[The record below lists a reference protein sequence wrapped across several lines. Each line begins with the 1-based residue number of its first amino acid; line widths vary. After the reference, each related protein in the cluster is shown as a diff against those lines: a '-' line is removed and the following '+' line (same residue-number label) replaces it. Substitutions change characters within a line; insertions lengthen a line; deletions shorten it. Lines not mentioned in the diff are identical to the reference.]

1 MYPGDTDLRH
11 AAHLLAEQ
19 LPAPLQ
25 PLARLA
31 YNYRWCWEPDAA
43 SVFEAVNPHRW
54 RLVGHNPVAMLA
66 GSLRST
72 LEWATA
78 SPGLVERVQDLAGR
92 VEADLGR
99 QPVVGPVEPEHPVA
113 FLCAEFGVHS
123 SLPIYS
129 GGLGILAGDILKEAS
144 DMGLPMVGV
153 GLLYQYGYFH
163 QRTDP
168 SGYQQEYWIESDP
181 KRLPVVPVS
190 GSDGLPLRVTV
201 PVHDLELQV
210 QVWRADVGRVPLYLL
225 DTNLDENPPLG
236 RWVTARLYDGIRAI
250 RLAQYAVLGLGGV
263 RALRAMGI
271 EPGVYH
277 LNEGHPALGVLEV
290 HRSINGRSA
299 DEAWEAVRQRF
310 VFTTHTPV
318 YAGNET
324 YHRDEIM
331 QMLGGVAQLAGGEER
346 LLSLGRI
353 DPNDHNEPSG
363 LTPLAIR
370 AARSVNGVSARH
382 GEVARAM
389 WQAMFPGRAVE
400 DVPIT
405 HVTNGVHL
413 PTWMQRPMR
422 QLLDRHLGPGWL
434 ARADDPKTWA
444 GVEAIPDDEIWA
456 TRTTLRR
463 SMIEELRGR
472 ITTDRL
478 RRGDPIDHA
487 TAAERML
494 DGDSLTVG
502 FARRIA
508 SYKRLYLLV
517 GDPARMVAMLGGEHP
532 VQFMTAGKAHPMD
545 EGAKR
550 IVQAIFQ
557 IDPPSAASQPP
568 ADVPVAGRTAF
579 LEDYDMVLASILV
592 SGCDVWINVPRP
604 PQEASGTSG
613 IKAAINGGLNLS
625 VLDGWWREAYDGDN
639 GWAIDGDIDP
649 DEAAQDARH
658 ARRLFDLLEQQVIP
672 MFNDRD
678 ERGIPTRW
686 VQLVK
691 HSLMTIGPR
700 FSATRMLHEY
710 ATRIYPQRS
719 PAAQAKRRR
728 SRT

>member
-1 MYPGDTDLRH
+1 LYPGDTDLIR

-25 PLARLA
+25 PLARMA

-54 RLVGHNPVAMLA
+54 RLVGQNPVAMLA

-78 SPGLVERVQDLAGR
+78 TPGLVERVHDLLGR
-92 VEADLGR
+92 VEADLTR
-99 QPVVGPVEPEHPVA
+99 SPSVGPVPPEHPVA

-168 SGYQQEYWIESDP
+168 SGFQQEYWIESDP
-181 KRLPVVPVS
+181 KRLPVVAVS
-190 GSDGLPLRVTV
+190 GPDGRPLRVTV

-210 QVWRADVGRVPLYLL
+210 QVWRADIGRVPLYLL
-225 DTNLDENPPLG
+225 DTNLAENPPLG
-236 RWVTARLYDGIRAI
+236 RWVTARLYDSIRAI

-271 EPGVYH
+271 EPSVYH

-290 HRSINGRSA
+290 ERSITSEGRSS
-299 DEAWEAVRQRF
+299 DEAWDEVRRRF

-324 YHRDEIM
+324 YHRGEITE
-331 QMLGGVAQLAGGEER
+331 MLSGIAELAGGEER
-346 LLSLGRI
+346 LLSLGRVNP
-353 DPNDHNEPSG
+353 DDNNEPTG

-370 AARSVNGVSARH
+370 SARSVNGVSARH
-382 GEVARAM
+382 GGVARAM
-389 WQAMFPGRAVE
+389 WQGMFPGRAVD

-405 HVTNGVHL
+405 HVTNGVHVA
-413 PTWMQRPMR
+413 TWMQRPMR
-422 QLLDRHLGPGWL
+422 ELLDRHLGAGWL
-434 ARADDPKTWA
+434 ARADDPQTWA
-444 GVEAIPDDEIWA
+444 QVELIPDEEIWA
-456 TRTTLRR
+456 TRTALRHQ
-463 SMIEELRGR
+463 MIDEVRGR
-472 ITTDRL
+472 TTFDRL
-478 RRGDPIDHA
+478 RRGDPIDLA

-494 DGDSLTVG
+494 DGDVLTIG

-508 SYKRLYLLV
+508 SYKRLHLLL
-517 GDPARMVAMLGGEHP
+517 GDPARATAMLGGQHP
-532 VQFMTAGKAHPMD
+532 VQFLIAGKAHPAD
-545 EGAKR
+545 KAAKE
-550 IVQAIFQ
+550 IVQTIFRTAG
-557 IDPPSAASQPP
+557 PSTAER
-568 ADVPVAGRTAF
+568 GAF
-579 LEDYDMVLASILV
+579 LEDYDMALATNLV

-613 IKAAINGGLNLS
+613 IKVALNGGLNLS
-625 VLDGWWREAYDGDN
+625 VLDGWWCEGYDGTN
-639 GWAIDGDIDP
+639 GWAIEGEVDS
-649 DEAAQDARH
+649 
-658 ARRLFDLLEQQVIP
+658 DLWTSGL
-672 MFNDRD
+672 
-678 ERGIPTRW
+678 
-686 VQLVK
+686 
-691 HSLMTIGPR
+691 
-700 FSATRMLHEY
+700 
-710 ATRIYPQRS
+710 
-719 PAAQAKRRR
+719 
-728 SRT
+728 